1 MFCASCGTALQEG
14 SKFCTSC
21 GNAVN
26 NKSPTETA
34 IIDNATNP
42 ETPPTAIHTPPP
54 TQAMNKTPTQLK
66 LPPDGFIHD
75 PKSGLYYITT
85 RAPNPETGVNGQWVT
100 WFYPETKQF
109 KQVFTADQ

>member
-1 MFCASCGTALQEG
+1 MFCTSCGASLQEG

-26 NKSPTETA
+26 YKSQTETTN
-34 IIDNATNP
+34 IGNATNP
-42 ETPPTAIHTPPP
+42 ETPPTARTM
-54 TQAMNKTPTQLK
+54 TQAPTQLK
-66 LPPDGFIHD
+66 LPPDGFLHD

-85 RAPNPETGVNGQWVT
+85 RAPNPETGANGQWVT
-100 WFYPETKQF
+100 WYYPETKQF